1 MKSGQDPLSLTLTW
15 FWRNN
20 DVFLAGYDVL
30 CVPVMPGSPCCSW
43 HAEQPILQEP
53 CSAHPTERGFCY
65 IDVKTG
71 FHRQASSLRIPSS
84 PSSMT
89 GCVPHVQVHTAT
101 YCQPGCLQGG
111 GFSFFHSDIYRCY
124 MMQALPTVFC
134 EDGGKRG
141 LLGLSLHGWKRRM
154 SCHFQQQ
161 MQAAGLEGFVPLQML
176 PDLSNQPD
184 PHHL

>member
-1 MKSGQDPLSLTLTW
+1 
-15 FWRNN
+15 
-20 DVFLAGYDVL
+20 
-30 CVPVMPGSPCCSW
+30 MPGSPCCSW
-43 HAEQPILQEP
+43 HAEQPIRQEP

-71 FHRQASSLRIPSS
+71 FHCQASSLRIPSS

-111 GFSFFHSDIYRCY
+111 GGSFFHSYIYRCY

-134 EDGGKRG
+134 EDGGKRCFPVTTAPSTSG
-141 LLGLSLHGWKRRM
+141 KGTSRSQPTWLKEKDVMPLPTANASSRTRGVCSP
-154 SCHFQQQ
+154 SD
-161 MQAAGLEGFVPLQML
+161 AARPV
-176 PDLSNQPD
+176 QPA
-184 PHHL
+184 